1 MDQILIEVSE
11 GKTYEPYETGI
22 MEEKRATMF
31 EDLSIRFLNEAKHL
45 YGGEKAAEL
54 GNAIKQ
60 VLGKEWSQ
68 KLILKMLVEGSDNFS
83 QITFTYDPRT
93 FNSPIH
99 MIKAIRM
106 ASGMGLREAKD
117 AYERLRDRVLE
128 YYERAPLAPVRAAP
142 CMRLHVP
149 PIKFEE
155 VQTELKQMVG
165 IIIL

>member
-11 GKTYEPYETGI
+11 GKTYEPYESGI

-45 YGGEKAAEL
+45 YGGDKAAEL

-60 VLGKEWSQ
+60 ILGKEWSQ
-68 KLILKMLVEGSDNFS
+68 QLILKMLVEGSNSFS
-83 QITFTYDPRT
+83 HVTFTYDPRV

-99 MIKAIRM
+99 LIKAIRM
-106 ASGMGLREAKD
+106 GSGMGLREAKD

-128 YYERAPLAPVRAAP
+128 YYEKSPLAPVQAAP

-149 PIKFEE
+149 PVKYED
-155 VQTELKQMVG
+155 VRAELKQMVG